1 MALGR
6 WNAAANAV
14 QKIAGSGVTDRS
26 TSVGDLAALLNAHL
40 IGDASVEVRGVTH
53 DSRRVTPGSLYCC
66 VEGAIHDG
74 HDFVADAIA
83 LGAVAVICSRQLP
96 NLSIPQLLVP
106 DVRSQMG
113 AAAAMIFGDPS
124 KRLNVVGVTGTNGKT
139 TVVSLVSGV
148 LASAGRNVGIIGT
161 LTGARTTPEAPDL
174 QAQLAA
180 FVADGATDV
189 AMEVSSHAL
198 ALGRVE
204 GTDFAVGVFTNLG
217 SDHLDF
223 HGTAEQYFAA
233 KALLFEPGRC
243 CAGVV
248 NRDDVHGRLLID
260 ATEQPLHG
268 VSIEDLSDVV
278 VGPSGSSFN
287 WRGERVTLPLPGRHN
302 VTNAV
307 LAAEAC
313 MLLGIPADEV
323 AQGLSAAAVVPGR
336 FELVERGQ
344 KFTVAIDYA
353 HTPDA
358 LAAVLTAARELAG
371 ANGRVLVVFGCGGDR
386 DRSKRPEMGAV
397 ACELS
402 DRAVLTTDNPRSED
416 ATEIAREVVAGCAP
430 DTQNSAGPLRQ
441 VADRREAIAV
451 ALGEARSGDVV
462 IIAGKGHE
470 TTQIVGESVTP
481 FDDRLVAAEEL
492 GRLGF
497 VSDSNAS
504 ASGGVS

>member
-1 MALGR
+1 
-6 WNAAANAV
+6 
-14 QKIAGSGVTDRS
+14 
-26 TSVGDLAALLNAHL
+26 
-40 IGDASVEVRGVTH
+40 
-53 DSRRVTPGSLYCC
+53 
-66 VEGAIHDG
+66 
-74 HDFVADAIA
+74 
-83 LGAVAVICSRQLP
+83 
-96 NLSIPQLLVP
+96 
-106 DVRSQMG
+106 
-113 AAAAMIFGDPS
+113 
-124 KRLNVVGVTGTNGKT
+124 
-139 TVVSLVSGV
+139 
-148 LASAGRNVGIIGT
+148 
-161 LTGARTTPEAPDL
+161 
-174 QAQLAA
+174 
-180 FVADGATDV
+180 
-189 AMEVSSHAL
+189 
-198 ALGRVE
+198 
-204 GTDFAVGVFTNLG
+204 
-217 SDHLDF
+217 
-223 HGTAEQYFAA
+223 
-233 KALLFEPGRC
+233 
-243 CAGVV
+243 
-248 NRDDVHGRLLID
+248 
-260 ATEQPLHG
+260 
-268 VSIEDLSDVV
+268 
-278 VGPSGSSFN
+278 
-287 WRGERVTLPLPGRHN
+287 
-302 VTNAV
+302 
-307 LAAEAC
+307 
-313 MLLGIPADEV
+313 MLLGIPTDEV
-323 AQGLSAAAVVPGR
+323 AQGLSSAAVVPGR

-344 KFTVAIDYA
+344 EFTVAIDYA